1 MFMKMSS
8 CVGNFKEIGI
18 GSLNSET
25 SKIFCIQWRLH
36 CSFWSST
43 TVMSKYK
50 AHLKSRSNGVK
61 RGIGLTFGVK
71 SRKVEEKK
79 SCEGLHSPGSVFL
92 KTFKRTV
99 TITFELNI
107 DDLAMQSSLTS

>member
-1 MFMKMSS
+1 
-8 CVGNFKEIGI
+8 
-18 GSLNSET
+18 
-25 SKIFCIQWRLH
+25 
-36 CSFWSST
+36 
-43 TVMSKYK
+43 MSKYI
-50 AHLKSRSNGVK
+50 ARLKSRSNGVK

-71 SRKVEEKK
+71 SRKVEKK
-79 SCEGLHSPGSVFL
+79 KTLQPKVVKVYIALVVFL

>member
-1 MFMKMSS
+1 
-8 CVGNFKEIGI
+8 
-18 GSLNSET
+18 
-25 SKIFCIQWRLH
+25 
-36 CSFWSST
+36 
-43 TVMSKYK
+43 MSKYI
-50 AHLKSRSNGVK
+50 ARLKSRSNGVK

-71 SRKVEEKK
+71 WRKVEKKKNLAAK